1 MFRISSAICAFI
13 SAWSRAEQRTADE
26 GLKPLELDSPH
37 FTFGSHD
44 RTYHVLSWINVR
56 KSFGTVRAV
65 DGLSLEVAKGEIF
78 GLLGANGAGKTTSIS
93 MAIGLLAPDS
103 GQILI
108 GPAGAQLPPTDVRAR
123 AMIGVAPQALALY
136 DELTGAEN
144 LKFFGSLYGLAGE
157 VLKARVDEALELT
170 GLTDRAGHRA
180 GTYSGGMKRRL
191 NLAAAILHRPSLL
204 FMDEPTAGVD
214 PQSRHAIVN
223 IVERLKATGCT
234 IVYCTHY
241 MEEAQKMC
249 GRIAII
255 DKGRVLA
262 LGTVDELIKSSGG
275 SSTVQL
281 HHAGREPQR
290 ITTDDPLAVL
300 SAAIGQGDLSEA
312 TIQRP
317 DLESVFLNLTG
328 HTLRD

>member
-1 MFRISSAICAFI
+1 
-13 SAWSRAEQRTADE
+13 
-26 GLKPLELDSPH
+26 
-37 FTFGSHD
+37 
-44 RTYHVLSWINVR
+44 
-56 KSFGTVRAV
+56 
-65 DGLSLEVAKGEIF
+65 
-78 GLLGANGAGKTTSIS
+78 
-93 MAIGLLAPDS
+93 
-103 GQILI
+103 
-108 GPAGAQLPPTDVRAR
+108 
-123 AMIGVAPQALALY
+123 
-136 DELTGAEN
+136 
-144 LKFFGSLYGLAGE
+144 
-157 VLKARVDEALELT
+157 
-170 GLTDRAGHRA
+170 
-180 GTYSGGMKRRL
+180 
-191 NLAAAILHRPSLL
+191 
-204 FMDEPTAGVD
+204 
-214 PQSRHAIVN
+214 
-223 IVERLKATGCT
+223 
-234 IVYCTHY
+234 
-241 MEEAQKMC
+241 MC

>member
-1 MFRISSAICAFI
+1 M
-13 SAWSRAEQRTADE
+13 
-26 GLKPLELDSPH
+26 
-37 FTFGSHD
+37 
-44 RTYHVLSWINVR
+44 LSWINVR
-56 KSFGTVRAV
+56 KSFGDVHAV
-65 DGLSLEVAKGEIF
+65 DGLTLEIAKGEIF
-78 GLLGANGAGKTTSIS
+78 GLLGPNGAGKTTSIS

-103 GQILI
+103 GQVLI
-108 GPAGAQLPPTDVRAR
+108 GPVGSQLPPTDPKAR
-123 AMIGVAPQALALY
+123 ATIGVAPQALALY
-136 DELTGAEN
+136 DELTGGEN
-144 LKFFGSLYGLAGE
+144 LKFFGSLYGLTGKLLAE
-157 VLKARVDEALELT
+157 RVAEALELT
-170 GLTDRAGHRA
+170 GLTDRGKHRA

-191 NLAAAILHRPSLL
+191 NLAAAILHKPALL

-249 GRIAII
+249 ARIAIV

-262 LGTVDELIKSSGG
+262 LGTVDELIKQSGG

-281 HHAGREPQR
+281 SYAGQEASRV
-290 ITTDDPLAVL
+290 TTDDPLAVL
-300 SAAIGQGDLSEA
+300 AAAIGRGDLSEA

-328 HTLRD
+328 RTLRD